1 MFLSHFQTAISSPTM
16 CPFSDW
22 FSHLSHAVPWTNPAK
37 LHHISIEEL
46 NPGAQHRACERPGFP
61 HHPIP
66 ILNSPWLYG
75 SIWVRHMCGIPC
87 SNQGF
92 LRFEPQI
99 WYQLV
104 AVAGGK
110 KQKTSSFL
118 KTPMVSWPAAMD
130 QLQVAQNHSTSI
142 LRTHS
147 HHFHIPSGNL
157 T

>member
-110 KQKTSSFL
+110 NKKPRLFWKRQWFHGLPPWINCRLL
-118 KTPMVSWPAAMD
+118 KII
-130 QLQVAQNHSTSI
+130 QNPSCEP
-142 LRTHS
+142 
-147 HHFHIPSGNL
+147 IPTIFIYPL
-157 T
+157 VI